1 MKRKR
6 NLKLILALALLVQ
19 LAACGG
25 EPEVVTP
32 APTLTSTP
40 TPATDGK
47 GLDFV
52 LPCYPAGG
60 FHPITGSN
68 RLNLTLAPLL
78 YRGLFS
84 LDSGFTPQND
94 LCESYTVSEDGLTWT
109 FTLKEAAF
117 SDGTALTAAE
127 VIASLNKARQS
138 DRYSSRL
145 ADLTKVG
152 VGEGGAVTVTLSRPN
167 GALPSLLD
175 VPVVKES
182 GDPLRPLGTGPYFL
196 SESEET
202 GELVLT
208 AREGEQVP
216 LTQIPLRSV
225 STGDDLVYAFDAREI
240 SLVDVDL
247 NSTNALGYSGRMETT
262 DYPTTTLLYL
272 GFNMENGLCR
282 ENSLRRALSLAF
294 DRETMVER
302 IFAGHGEAA
311 ALPIHPNSSLYDA
324 GVATQALWN
333 EEEAVRLLENAGWR
347 LEEDGI
353 RENRRSRLALKLI
366 VNQENTA
373 KAALADALA
382 ESLQRLGCDVTVDK
396 LPWEDF
402 SAALNRGSFDLYLGE
417 TVLTADF
424 DLEDLLRTRGALNY
438 GGCADGELD
447 AWMDAYRAAAG
458 EERQAAASTLWEQ
471 VTQVAP
477 MVPLVFK
484 NGSLLTQWGQVR
496 GMAPT
501 QRDVFF
507 GLEGWQIVE

>member
-1 MKRKR
+1 MKRMR
-6 NLKLILALALLVQ
+6 TLKLILALALLVQ

-25 EPEVVTP
+25 EPEAVTP
-32 APTLTSTP
+32 APTPTPTP
-40 TPATDGK
+40 TPAADGK

-78 YRGLFS
+78 YRGLFA
-84 LDSGFTPQND
+84 LDRDFAPQND
-94 LCESYTVSEDGLTWT
+94 LCESYAVSEDGLTWS
-109 FTLKEAAF
+109 FTLKEATF
-117 SDGTALTAAE
+117 SDGSALTAAE

-145 ADLTKVG
+145 ADLTRVG
-152 VGEGGAVTVTLSRPN
+152 VGEGGRVTVTLSRPN

-175 VPVVKES
+175 IPVVKET
-182 GDPLRPLGTGPYFL
+182 GDPLRPLGTGVYFL
-196 SESEET
+196 REEEET
-202 GELVLT
+202 GELSLI
-208 AREGEQVP
+208 AREGTQVP
-216 LTQIPLRSV
+216 LDRIPLRGV

-272 GFNMENGLCR
+272 GFNMKNGLCR

-294 DRETMVER
+294 DRETMVDR
-302 IFAGHGEAA
+302 ILAGHGEAA
-311 ALPIHPNSSLYDA
+311 SLPVHPDHALYDA
-324 GVATQALWN
+324 ALAARCGWD
-333 EEEAVRLLENAGWR
+333 EEEAVRLLESASWR
-347 LEEDGI
+347 LNEEGV

-382 ESLQRLGCDVTVDK
+382 ESLRELGCDVTVDK

-402 SAALNRGSFDLYLGE
+402 VSALSRGNFDLYLGE
-417 TVLTADF
+417 TVLSADF
-424 DLEDLLRTRGALNY
+424 DLEDLLHTKGTLNY

-447 AWMDAYRAAAG
+447 ALLDAYRGSAG
-458 EERQAAASTLWEQ
+458 EARQEAASALWEQ
-471 VTQVAP
+471 VAQVAP
-477 MVPLVFK
+477 IVPLAFK

-501 QRDVFF
+501 QRDVFS
-507 GLEGWQIVE
+507 GLENWQVVE

>member
-1 MKRKR
+1 MKQKR
-6 NLKLILALALLVQ
+6 SLKLILTLALLVQ

-25 EPEVVTP
+25 EPETVTPGPTPTP
-32 APTLTSTP
+32 APT
-40 TPATDGK
+40 PAADMK
-47 GLDFV
+47 ELDFV

-84 LDSGFTPQND
+84 LNREFIPQND

-117 SDGTALTAAE
+117 SDGTPLTAAE

-145 ADLTKVG
+145 ADLTRVG
-152 VGEGGAVTVTLSRPN
+152 VGEGGTVTVTLSRPN

-175 VPVVKES
+175 IPVVKEA
-182 GDPLRPLGTGPYFL
+182 GDPLRPLGTGSYFL
-196 SESEET
+196 REEEET
-202 GELVLT
+202 GELFLV
-208 AREGEQVP
+208 AREGMQVP
-216 LTQIPLRSV
+216 LDQISLRGV

-272 GFNMENGLCR
+272 GFNMKNGLCR
-282 ENSLRRALSLAF
+282 ENSLRSALALAF
-294 DRETMVER
+294 DRQTMVER
-302 IFAGHGEAA
+302 ILAGHGEAA
-311 ALPIHPNSSLYDA
+311 SLPVHPASPLYDRQLA
-324 GVATQALWN
+324 AQGDWDG
-333 EEEAVRLLENAGWR
+333 EEAVRLLESASWR
-347 LEEDGI
+347 TGEDGVL
-353 RENRRSRLALKLI
+353 ENRRSRLALKLI

-382 ESLQRLGCDVTVDK
+382 ESLRELGCDVMVDK

-402 SAALNRGSFDLYLGE
+402 VLALERGSFDLYLGE
-417 TVLTADF
+417 TVLSADF
-424 DLEDLLRTRGALNY
+424 DLEDLLRTKGTLNY
-438 GGCADGELD
+438 GGCANGELD
-447 AWMDAYRAAAG
+447 ALLDAYRASAG
-458 EERQAAASTLWEQ
+458 EERQAAASALWEK
-471 VTQVAP
+471 VAQVAP
-477 MVPLVFK
+477 IVPLAFK

-501 QRDVFF
+501 QRDVFS
-507 GLEGWQIVE
+507 GLENWKVIE

>member
-1 MKRKR
+1 MPLAFYKHKITAFVTSALYAVEYAYARHKHDKSGTSAAYKRQRQARRR
-6 NLKLILALALLVQ
+6 NTARNDRDV
-19 LAACGG
+19 
-25 EPEVVTP
+25 
-32 APTLTSTP
+32 
-40 TPATDGK
+40 
-47 GLDFV
+47 
-52 LPCYPAGG
+52 Y
-60 FHPITGSN
+60 HY
-68 RLNLTLAPLL
+68 L
-78 YRGLFS
+78 YRYYRG
-84 LDSGFTPQND
+84 
-94 LCESYTVSEDGLTWT
+94 YTRTKQRAEPVGCAQRYFKRAAYYKQICAQHDHAPEQSEL
-109 FTLKEAAF
+109 LAYYAEYKVAF
-117 SDGTALTAAE
+117 G
-127 VIASLNKARQS
+127 KRQ
-138 DRYSSRL
+138 
-145 ADLTKVG
+145 KQIF
-152 VGEGGAVTVTLSRPN
+152 LSRI
-167 GALPSLLD
+167 
-175 VPVVKES
+175 
-182 GDPLRPLGTGPYFL
+182 
-196 SESEET
+196 
-202 GELVLT
+202 
-208 AREGEQVP
+208 EQAHAEKSASA
-216 LTQIPLRSV
+216 Q
-225 STGDDLVYAFDAREI
+225 
-240 SLVDVDL
+240 
-247 NSTNALGYSGRMETT
+247 
-262 DYPTTTLLYL
+262 
-272 GFNMENGLCR
+272 
-282 ENSLRRALSLAF
+282 SLAF

-333 EEEAVRLLENAGWR
+333 KEEAVRLLENAGWR

-501 QRDVFF
+501 QRDVFA
-507 GLEGWQIVE
+507 GMENWTVSGHS